1 MDIEAFKY
9 FSLPRPKYNSVSMSN
24 IPEITQPS
32 PDYIKPKL
40 REPAENQQNPRGGRR
55 FTVDVSSSDVATA
68 LADIG
73 ITKRTMSRS
82 NSNLNAIYEGEM
94 KISTLP
100 NMKIKRDNML
110 KQTNEKK
117 ELSGPE
123 FIVNSNTET
132 KVLDITDN
140 KVW

>member
-1 MDIEAFKY
+1 
-9 FSLPRPKYNSVSMSN
+9 MSN
-24 IPEITQPS
+24 IPEITPA
-32 PDYIKPKL
+32 PDYVKPKL
-40 REPAENQQNPRGGRR
+40 RELAENHQNPRGGRR

-68 LADIG
+68 MAEIG

-82 NSNLNAIYEGEM
+82 NSNINAIYEGEM

-100 NMKIKRDNML
+100 NMKIKRDNAL
-110 KQTNEKK
+110 KHSNEKK

-123 FIVNSNTET
+123 FVVDSNTET

-140 KVW
+140 KVCQDKI